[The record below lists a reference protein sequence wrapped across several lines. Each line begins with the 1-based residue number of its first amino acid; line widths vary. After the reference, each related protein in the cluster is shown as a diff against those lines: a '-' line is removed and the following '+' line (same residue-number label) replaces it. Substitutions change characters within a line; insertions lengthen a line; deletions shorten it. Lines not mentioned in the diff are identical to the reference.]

1 MADLLQVL
9 VLMAA
14 PAAAFAT
21 MGYFNRRADREFD
34 VARSLDHHDPGARGH
49 TSSGRD

>member
-21 MGYFNRRADREFD
+21 MGYFNRRAAREFD
-34 VARSLDHHDPGARGH
+34 VARSL
-49 TSSGRD
+49 GRDDPRAPGGASSR